1 MTLFLGGDTPP
12 QRCIHLNL
20 ILVPQHWGASRQ
32 GCRKRDGCPLLT
44 FSTSSLLSF
53 IKLGSKGSGLA
64 RVVHLWERGWNPSF
78 GSRSR
83 VLDTVC
89 PGLAAVP
96 HPEILQQHPYFSQVS
111 PCWKTSQEKTEC
123 GDFRWGLMDSITL
136 LPPTSLSTGTFE
148 RSQPHR
154 QGLHGLA
161 AITAAPTRVE
171 RQVPE
176 AAGEKGSSALHSK
189 LD

>member
-64 RVVHLWERGWNPSF
+64 RVVHLWERDWNPSF

-136 LPPTSLSTGTFE
+136 LPPTSLSTRTFTASL
-148 RSQPHR
+148 RDKGHVDWQPA
-154 QGLHGLA
+154 LPS
-161 AITAAPTRVE
+161 PTRVDS
-171 RQVPE
+171 QVPE
-176 AAGEKGSSALHSK
+176 ATGEKGLSFHSK